1 MRKVF
6 LLVVSLV
13 VALTACQ
20 KEEAPFA
27 PDGANTQTI
36 TISIPQ
42 GMQSR
47 AVGTYANAA
56 DYGKAVEI
64 NRCIL
69 QVYREGV
76 AYGDPMVVEVQTS
89 ENKKTATFNLRLV
102 AQQKYDFVFWADCA
116 TETNNG
122 TFSDLHYNTSDLTNI
137 TVIGDYVG
145 NNDEFDAFFFC
156 KTDYTVTESFAETS
170 WVLRRPFGQLNVKTN
185 DMTAIPDNTLKP
197 TKVKVALTAL
207 PTSFN
212 AKTGT
217 VGEQTANVEY
227 EAKVIN
233 QANGELTVDYI
244 WAPVEEAA
252 LVNFSMKFYN
262 NETLICENN
271 DFKNIPVR
279 RNYKTNVSGNL
290 LTKQG
295 TINVTIDPDFEQPD
309 IEQEIV
315 EVATVADV
323 TEAIKN
329 GATTIIVKEAPTSD
343 AAIEIPHT
351 LTEEQA
357 AKELSIS
364 LPTTNQQVTI
374 QYTTEQTGAAPKTV
388 NITAPNTNNLVIELP
403 QSTVTLNGAN
413 YNEVSATT
421 ADNTLI
427 IPEDVTIETLIV
439 KKGNVEIY
447 GTDNKITL
455 EEGAGIVKTYAVGD
469 AETLKKAAELVANR
483 QCAKIVLT
491 ADIDLKGSTDNLWTP
506 INAENNVFIEFD
518 GGNHTISNLYV
529 NNIDPQK
536 GDVPGYQYG
545 GLFYVLQSTIK
556 DLTIEVA
563 NVTCLRGG
571 VLVGRMDCGTLENC
585 HVKNTTVT
593 SIQKV
598 AGLVGFVSSSAKDV
612 TIRNCSV
619 DQCKLNTPN
628 TDGIYQ
634 AGGLIGYLQSF
645 DRNVL
650 IEGNSVSGISFQKVY
665 APADSV
671 KDKLYDLEQC
681 YSHAFI
687 GTIANYSADADAYNT
702 YTIELRNNKVAEQI
716 TDIPTLDGRTDDYI
730 GWWAGY
736 YGPTGKAFTPKVVV
750 DGVAKDC
757 WVYVKYVYKQLTN
770 GKDITI
776 YQNCDLTQCSETKG
790 TINIPSGTTLTV
802 GYTYKDN
809 KGNEVKVSPTL
820 TVGQIAN
827 IDEINITGPGSIVDE
842 NGNTLYPRN

>member
-76 AYGDPMVVEVQTS
+76 AYGDPMVVGVQTS

-116 TETNNG
+116 NETNA
-122 TFSDLHYNTSDLTNI
+122 TFSVLQYNTGDLTNI
-137 TVIGDYVG
+137 TVKDKYVG

-185 DMTAIPDNTLKP
+185 DMNAIPDNTLKP
-197 TKVKVALTAL
+197 TKVEVALTAL

-212 AKTGT
+212 AKTGM
-217 VGEQTANVEY
+217 VGEQTADVTY
-227 EAKVIN
+227 EAEVIN
-233 QANGELTVDYI
+233 QANGELTMNYI

-290 LTKQG
+290 LTKKG
-295 TINVTIDPDFEQPD
+295 TINVTINPDFEQPD

-329 GATTIIVKEAPTSD
+329 GATTIIVKEAPTS
-343 AAIEIPHT
+343 AADIEIPHT

-364 LPTTNQQVTI
+364 LPTTTQPVTI
-374 QYTTEQTGAAPKTV
+374 KYTAEQNGAAPNTV

-403 QSTVTLNGAN
+403 QSTITLNGAN

-447 GTDNKITL
+447 GTVNNIKL

-469 AETLKKAAELVANR
+469 AETLKKAAELVADR
-483 QCAKIVLT
+483 KCAKIVLT

-529 NNIDPQK
+529 DNYTGKKDEK
-536 GDVPGYQYG
+536 GYYYG

-556 DLTIEVA
+556 DLTIEGA
-563 NVTCLRGG
+563 NVTCFRGG
-571 VLVGRMDCGTLENC
+571 ALVGRMDCGTLENC
-585 HVKNTTVT
+585 HVKNATVT
-593 SIQKV
+593 SIQKA
-598 AGLVGFVSSSAKDV
+598 AGLVGFVNSSAKDV
-612 TIRNCSV
+612 TICNCSV
-619 DQCKLNTPN
+619 DQCKLVNLDK
-628 TDGIYQ
+628 DGIYQ

-645 DRNVL
+645 NRNVL

-665 APADSV
+665 TPADTV
-671 KDKLYDLEQC
+671 KDKFYDLEQC

-687 GTIANYSADADAYNT
+687 GTIANYSADANAYDK
-702 YTIELRNNKVAEQI
+702 YIIKLRNNKVAEQI
-716 TDIPTLDGRTDDYI
+716 TDIPKLGDRTDDYI

-736 YGPTGKAFTPKVVV
+736 YGPTGEAFTPKVEV
-750 DGVAKDC
+750 DGVAKDR
-757 WVYVKYVYKQLTN
+757 WVVLKYIYNQLTKGGN
-770 GKDITI
+770 ITI
-776 YQNCDLTQCSETKG
+776 YKSCDLTQCSETKG
-790 TINIPSGTTLTV
+790 TINIPEGTILTIRSGKLTV
-802 GYTYKDN
+802 GEN
-809 KGNEVKVSPTL
+809 
-820 TVGQIAN
+820 QIAN
-827 IDEINITGPGSIVDE
+827 IDEIKITGPGSIVDE
-842 NGNTLYPRN
+842 NGKTLYPSID

>member
-1 MRKVF
+1 
-6 LLVVSLV
+6 
-13 VALTACQ
+13 
-20 KEEAPFA
+20 
-27 PDGANTQTI
+27 
-36 TISIPQ
+36 
-42 GMQSR
+42 MQSR

-76 AYGDPMVVEVQTS
+76 AYGDPMVVGVQTS

-122 TFSDLHYNTSDLTNI
+122 TFSDLHYNTSDLTN
-137 TVIGDYVG
+137 
-145 NNDEFDAFFFC
+145 N
-156 KTDYTVTESFAETS
+156 TVTESFAETS

-185 DMTAIPDNTLKP
+185 DMTAIYDNTLKP

-227 EAKVIN
+227 EAEVIN

-262 NETLICENN
+262 NETLICENE

-374 QYTTEQTGAAPKTV
+374 QYTTKQTGAAPKTV

-413 YNEVSATT
+413 YN
-421 ADNTLI
+421 
-427 IPEDVTIETLIV
+427 
-439 KKGNVEIY
+439 NVEIY
-447 GTDNKITL
+447 GTVNNITL

-506 INAENNVFIEFD
+506 INAENNVFTEFD

-529 NNIDPQK
+529 NNTKEQNN
-536 GDVPGYQYG
+536 YYG
-545 GLFYVLQSTIK
+545 GLFYVLQGTIK
-556 DLTIEVA
+556 DLTIDGADVIC
-563 NVTCLRGG
+563 NRGG
-571 VLVGRMDCGTLENC
+571 ALVGRMDCGTLENC
-585 HVKNTTVT
+585 HVKNATVT
-593 SIQKV
+593 SVQKA
-598 AGLVGFVSSSAKDV
+598 AGLVGFVCSSAKDV

-716 TDIPTLDGRTDDYI
+716 TDIPTLNGRTDDYI

-757 WVYVKYVYKQLTN
+757 WVYVKYVYDQLTN

-776 YQNCDLTQCSETKG
+776 YQNCDLTKCSETKG
-790 TINIPSGTTLTV
+790 TINIPEGTILTIRSGKLTV
-802 GYTYKDN
+802 GEN
-809 KGNEVKVSPTL
+809 
-820 TVGQIAN
+820 QIAN

-842 NGNTLYPRN
+842 NGNTLYPRSIE

>member
-76 AYGDPMVVEVQTS
+76 AYGNPMVVGVQTS

-185 DMTAIPDNTLKP
+185 DMAAIYDNTLKP

-252 LVNFSMKFYN
+252 LVNFSMEFYN
-262 NETLICENN
+262 NETLICKNE

-290 LTKQG
+290 LTKKG
-295 TINVTIDPDFEQPD
+295 TINVTINPDFEQPD

-388 NITAPNTNNLVIELP
+388 NITAPNTNDLVIELP
-403 QSTVTLNGAN
+403 QSTVTLNGAS
-413 YNEVSATT
+413 YNKVSATT

-427 IPEDVTIETLIV
+427 IPEDVTIETLTV

-447 GTDNKITL
+447 GTVNNITF

-469 AETLKKAAELVANR
+469 AETLKKAAELVADR

-491 ADIDLKGSTDNLWTP
+491 ADIDLKGSADNLWTP

-529 NNIDPQK
+529 NNTKEQNN
-536 GDVPGYQYG
+536 YYG
-545 GLFYVLQSTIK
+545 GLFYVLQATIK
-556 DLTIEVA
+556 DLTIDGA
-563 NVTCLRGG
+563 NVICNRGG
-571 VLVGRMDCGTLENC
+571 ALVGRMDCGTVENC
-585 HVKNTTVT
+585 HVKNATVT
-593 SIQKV
+593 SIQKA
-598 AGLVGFVSSSAKDV
+598 AGLVGFVSSSAKNV

-619 DQCKLNTPN
+619 DQCQLNTPN

-645 DRNVL
+645 ERNVL

-716 TDIPTLDGRTDDYI
+716 TDIPTLNGRTDDYI

-757 WVYVKYVYKQLTN
+757 WVYVKYVYDQLTN

-776 YQNCDLTQCSETKG
+776 YQNCDLTKCSETKG
-790 TINIPSGTTLTV
+790 TINIPEGTILTIRSGKLTV
-802 GYTYKDN
+802 GEN
-809 KGNEVKVSPTL
+809 
-820 TVGQIAN
+820 QIAN

-842 NGNTLYPRN
+842 NGNTLYPRSIE

>member
-76 AYGDPMVVEVQTS
+76 AYGDPMVVGVQTS

-116 TETNNG
+116 TETNG
-122 TFSDLHYNTSDLTNI
+122 TFNDLHYNTGDLTNI
-137 TVIGDYVG
+137 TVKDKYVG

-185 DMTAIPDNTLKP
+185 DMNAIPDNTLKP
-197 TKVKVALTAL
+197 TKVEVALTAL

-212 AKTGT
+212 AKTGM
-217 VGEQTANVEY
+217 VGEQTADVTY
-227 EAKVIN
+227 EAEVIN
-233 QANGELTVDYI
+233 QANGELTMNYI

-290 LTKQG
+290 LTKKG
-295 TINVTIDPDFEQPD
+295 TINVTINPDFEQPD

-329 GATTIIVKEAPTSD
+329 GATTIIVKEAPTS
-343 AAIEIPHT
+343 AADIEIPHT

-364 LPTTNQQVTI
+364 LPTTDQQVTI

-388 NITAPNTNNLVIELP
+388 NITAPNTNNLIIELP
-403 QSTVTLNGAN
+403 QSTVTLNGAK
-413 YNEVSATT
+413 YNKVSATT

-427 IPEDVTIETLIV
+427 IPEDVTIENLIV

-447 GTDNKITL
+447 GTVNNITL

-469 AETLKKAAELVANR
+469 AETLKKAAELVADR
-483 QCAKIVLT
+483 KCAKIVLT
-491 ADIDLKGSTDNLWTP
+491 ADIDLKGSANNLWTP
-506 INAENNVFIEFD
+506 INAENNIFTEYD

-529 NNIDPQK
+529 DNTKEQNN
-536 GDVPGYQYG
+536 YYG
-545 GLFYVLQSTIK
+545 GLFYVLQATIK
-556 DLTIEVA
+556 DLTIDGA
-563 NVTCLRGG
+563 DVTCNRGG
-571 VLVGRMDCGTLENC
+571 ALVGRMDCGTLENC
-585 HVKNTTVT
+585 HVKNATVT
-593 SIQKV
+593 SVQKA
-598 AGLVGFVSSSAKDV
+598 AGLVGFVCSSAKDV
-612 TIRNCSV
+612 TIHNCSV
-619 DQCKLNTPN
+619 DQCQLNTPN

-645 DRNVL
+645 ERNVL

-665 APADSV
+665 APADDV
-671 KDKLYDLEQC
+671 ADKLYDLEQC

-687 GTIANYSADADAYNT
+687 GTIANYSADADAYNK

-716 TDIPTLDGRTDDYI
+716 TDIQKLEGRTDDYI

-757 WVYVKYVYKQLTN
+757 WVYVKYVYDQLTH
-770 GKDITI
+770 GEDITI

-790 TINIPSGTTLTV
+790 TINIQKGMTLTV

-820 TVGQIAN
+820 TVGQITN
-827 IDEINITGPGSIVDE
+827 IDEIKISGPGSIVDE
-842 NGNTLYPRN
+842 NGNTLYPRSIE

>member
-76 AYGDPMVVEVQTS
+76 AYGDPKVVGVQTS

-137 TVIGDYVG
+137 TVMGDYVG

-185 DMTAIPDNTLKP
+185 DMAAIYDNTLKP

-217 VGEQTANVEY
+217 VGELTDDVTY
-227 EAKVIN
+227 EAEVIN
-233 QANGELTVDYI
+233 QANGELTMNYI

-252 LVNFSMKFYN
+252 LVNFSMEFYN
-262 NETLICENN
+262 NETPICKNE

-295 TINVTIDPDFEQPD
+295 TINVTINPDFEQPD

-447 GTDNKITL
+447 GTVNKITL

-506 INAENNVFIEFD
+506 INAENNVFTEFD

-529 NNIDPQK
+529 NNTKEQNN
-536 GDVPGYQYG
+536 YYG
-545 GLFYVLQSTIK
+545 GLFYVLQGTIK
-556 DLTIEVA
+556 DLTIDGA
-563 NVTCLRGG
+563 DVTCNRGG
-571 VLVGRMDCGTLENC
+571 ALVGRMDCGTLENC
-585 HVKNTTVT
+585 HVKNATVT
-593 SIQKV
+593 SVQKA
-598 AGLVGFVSSSAKDV
+598 AGLVGFVCSSAKDV

-757 WVYVKYVYKQLTN
+757 WVYVKYVYEQLTN

-776 YQNCDLTQCSETKG
+776 YQNCDLTKCSETKG
-790 TINIPSGTTLTV
+790 TINIPEGTILTIRSGKLTV
-802 GYTYKDN
+802 GEN
-809 KGNEVKVSPTL
+809 
-820 TVGQIAN
+820 QIAN

-842 NGNTLYPRN
+842 NGNTLYPRSIE

>member
-1 MRKVF
+1 M
-6 LLVVSLV
+6 
-13 VALTACQ
+13 
-20 KEEAPFA
+20 
-27 PDGANTQTI
+27 
-36 TISIPQ
+36 
-42 GMQSR
+42 
-47 AVGTYANAA
+47 
-56 DYGKAVEI
+56 
-64 NRCIL
+64 
-69 QVYREGV
+69 
-76 AYGDPMVVEVQTS
+76 
-89 ENKKTATFNLRLV
+89 
-102 AQQKYDFVFWADCA
+102 
-116 TETNNG
+116 
-122 TFSDLHYNTSDLTNI
+122 
-137 TVIGDYVG
+137 
-145 NNDEFDAFFFC
+145 
-156 KTDYTVTESFAETS
+156 
-170 WVLRRPFGQLNVKTN
+170 
-185 DMTAIPDNTLKP
+185 
-197 TKVKVALTAL
+197 
-207 PTSFN
+207 
-212 AKTGT
+212 
-217 VGEQTANVEY
+217 
-227 EAKVIN
+227 
-233 QANGELTVDYI
+233 
-244 WAPVEEAA
+244 
-252 LVNFSMKFYN
+252 
-262 NETLICENN
+262 
-271 DFKNIPVR
+271 
-279 RNYKTNVSGNL
+279 
-290 LTKQG
+290 
-295 TINVTIDPDFEQPD
+295 
-309 IEQEIV
+309 
-315 EVATVADV
+315 
-323 TEAIKN
+323 
-329 GATTIIVKEAPTSD
+329 KEAPTSD

-374 QYTTEQTGAAPKTV
+374 QYTTKQTGAAPKTV

-413 YNEVSATT
+413 YNKVSATT

-439 KKGNVEIY
+439 NKGNVEIY
-447 GTDNKITL
+447 GTVNNITL

-506 INAENNVFIEFD
+506 INAENNVFTEFD

-529 NNIDPQK
+529 NNTKEQNN
-536 GDVPGYQYG
+536 YYG
-545 GLFYVLQSTIK
+545 GLFYVLQGTIK
-556 DLTIEVA
+556 DLTIDGADVIC
-563 NVTCLRGG
+563 NRGG
-571 VLVGRMDCGTLENC
+571 ALVGRMDCGTLENC
-585 HVKNTTVT
+585 HVKNATVT
-593 SIQKV
+593 SVQKA
-598 AGLVGFVSSSAKDV
+598 AGLVGFVCSSAKDV

-716 TDIPTLDGRTDDYI
+716 TDIPTLNGRTDDYI

-757 WVYVKYVYKQLTN
+757 WVYVKYVYDQLTN

-776 YQNCDLTQCSETKG
+776 YQNCDLTKCSETKG
-790 TINIPSGTTLTV
+790 TINIPEGTILTIRSGKLTV
-802 GYTYKDN
+802 GEN
-809 KGNEVKVSPTL
+809 
-820 TVGQIAN
+820 QIAN

-842 NGNTLYPRN
+842 NGNTLYPRSIE

>member
-76 AYGDPMVVEVQTS
+76 AYGDPMVVGVQTS

-116 TETNNG
+116 TETNA
-122 TFSDLHYNTSDLTNI
+122 TFSDLHYNTGDLTNI
-137 TVIGDYVG
+137 TVKDKYVG

-185 DMTAIPDNTLKP
+185 DMNAIPDNTLKP
-197 TKVKVALTAL
+197 TKVEVALTAL

-212 AKTGT
+212 AKTGM
-217 VGEQTANVEY
+217 VGEQTADVTY
-227 EAKVIN
+227 EAEVIN
-233 QANGELTVDYI
+233 QANGELTMNYI

-290 LTKQG
+290 LTKKG
-295 TINVTIDPDFEQPD
+295 TINVTINPDFEQPD

-329 GATTIIVKEAPTSD
+329 GATTIIVKEAPTS
-343 AAIEIPHT
+343 AADIEIPHT

-364 LPTTNQQVTI
+364 LPTTDQQVTI

-388 NITAPNTNNLVIELP
+388 NITAPNTNNLIIELP

-447 GTDNKITL
+447 GTVNNITL

-469 AETLKKAAELVANR
+469 AETLKKAAELVADR
-483 QCAKIVLT
+483 KCAKIVLT

-529 NNIDPQK
+529 DNYTGKKDEK
-536 GDVPGYQYG
+536 GYYYG

-556 DLTIEVA
+556 DLTIEGA
-563 NVTCLRGG
+563 NVTCFRGG
-571 VLVGRMDCGTLENC
+571 ALVGRMDCGTLENC
-585 HVKNTTVT
+585 HVKNATVT
-593 SIQKV
+593 SVQKA
-598 AGLVGFVSSSAKDV
+598 AGLVGFVCSSAKDV
-612 TIRNCSV
+612 TIHNCSV
-619 DQCKLNTPN
+619 DQCQLNTPN

-645 DRNVL
+645 ERNVL

-665 APADSV
+665 APADDV
-671 KDKLYDLEQC
+671 ADKLYDLEQC

-687 GTIANYSADADAYNT
+687 GTIANYSADANAYDK
-702 YTIELRNNKVAEQI
+702 YIIKLRNNKVAEQI
-716 TDIPTLDGRTDDYI
+716 TDIPKLGDRTDDYI

-736 YGPTGKAFTPKVVV
+736 YGPTGEAFTPKVEV
-750 DGVAKDC
+750 DGVAKDR
-757 WVYVKYVYKQLTN
+757 WVVLKYIYNQLTKGGN
-770 GKDITI
+770 ITI
-776 YQNCDLTQCSETKG
+776 YKSCDLTQCSETKG
-790 TINIPSGTTLTV
+790 TINIPEGTILTIRSGKLTV
-802 GYTYKDN
+802 GEN
-809 KGNEVKVSPTL
+809 
-820 TVGQIAN
+820 QIAN
-827 IDEINITGPGSIVDE
+827 IDEIKITGPGSIVDE
-842 NGNTLYPRN
+842 NGKTLYPSID

>member
-76 AYGDPMVVEVQTS
+76 AYGDPMVVGVQTS

-137 TVIGDYVG
+137 TVMGGYVG

-185 DMTAIPDNTLKP
+185 DMTAIYDNTLKP

-227 EAKVIN
+227 EAEVIN

-262 NETLICENN
+262 NETLICENE

-374 QYTTEQTGAAPKTV
+374 QYTTKQTGAAPKTV

-413 YNEVSATT
+413 YNKVSATT

-439 KKGNVEIY
+439 NKGNVEIY
-447 GTDNKITL
+447 GTVNNITL

-469 AETLKKAAELVANR
+469 AETLKKAANWL
-483 QCAKIVLT
+483 LT
-491 ADIDLKGSTDNLWTP
+491 A
-506 INAENNVFIEFD
+506 
-518 GGNHTISNLYV
+518 
-529 NNIDPQK
+529 
-536 GDVPGYQYG
+536 
-545 GLFYVLQSTIK
+545 
-556 DLTIEVA
+556 
-563 NVTCLRGG
+563 
-571 VLVGRMDCGTLENC
+571 
-585 HVKNTTVT
+585 
-593 SIQKV
+593 
-598 AGLVGFVSSSAKDV
+598 
-612 TIRNCSV
+612 
-619 DQCKLNTPN
+619 
-628 TDGIYQ
+628 
-634 AGGLIGYLQSF
+634 
-645 DRNVL
+645 NVL
-650 IEGNSVSGISFQKVY
+650 RS
-665 APADSV
+665 
-671 KDKLYDLEQC
+671 C
-681 YSHAFI
+681 
-687 GTIANYSADADAYNT
+687 
-702 YTIELRNNKVAEQI
+702 
-716 TDIPTLDGRTDDYI
+716 
-730 GWWAGY
+730 
-736 YGPTGKAFTPKVVV
+736 
-750 DGVAKDC
+750 
-757 WVYVKYVYKQLTN
+757 
-770 GKDITI
+770 
-776 YQNCDLTQCSETKG
+776 
-790 TINIPSGTTLTV
+790 
-802 GYTYKDN
+802 
-809 KGNEVKVSPTL
+809 
-820 TVGQIAN
+820 
-827 IDEINITGPGSIVDE
+827 
-842 NGNTLYPRN
+842 

>member
-76 AYGDPMVVEVQTS
+76 AYGDPMVVGVQTS

-116 TETNNG
+116 TETNA
-122 TFSDLHYNTSDLTNI
+122 TFSDLHYNTGDLTNI
-137 TVIGDYVG
+137 TVKDKYVG

-185 DMTAIPDNTLKP
+185 DMNAIPDNTLKP
-197 TKVKVALTAL
+197 TKIEVVLTAL

-212 AKTGT
+212 AKTGM
-217 VGEQTANVEY
+217 VGEQTADVTY
-227 EAKVIN
+227 EAEVIN
-233 QANGELTVDYI
+233 QANGELTMNYI

-290 LTKQG
+290 LTKKG
-295 TINVTIDPDFEQPD
+295 TINVTINPDFEQPD

-329 GATTIIVKEAPTSD
+329 GATTIIVKEAPTS
-343 AAIEIPHT
+343 AADIEIPHT

-364 LPTTNQQVTI
+364 LPTTTQPVTI
-374 QYTTEQTGAAPKTV
+374 KYTAEQNGAAPKTV

-427 IPEDVTIETLIV
+427 VPEDVTIETLIV

-447 GTDNKITL
+447 GTVNNITL

-469 AETLKKAAELVANR
+469 AETLKKAAELVADR
-483 QCAKIVLT
+483 KCAKIVLT
-491 ADIDLKGSTDNLWTP
+491 ADIDLKKDLWTP
-506 INAENNVFIEFD
+506 INAENNVFTEFD

-529 NNIDPQK
+529 DNTKEQNN
-536 GDVPGYQYG
+536 YYG
-545 GLFYVLQSTIK
+545 GLFYVLQATIK
-556 DLTIEVA
+556 DLTIDGA
-563 NVTCLRGG
+563 DVTCNRGG
-571 VLVGRMDCGTLENC
+571 ALVGRMDCGTLENC
-585 HVKNTTVT
+585 HVKNATVT
-593 SIQKV
+593 SVQKA
-598 AGLVGFVSSSAKDV
+598 AGLVGFVCSSAKDV
-612 TIRNCSV
+612 TIHNCSV
-619 DQCKLNTPN
+619 DQCQLNTPN

-645 DRNVL
+645 ERNVL

-665 APADSV
+665 APADDV
-671 KDKLYDLEQC
+671 ADKLYDLEQC

-687 GTIANYSADADAYNT
+687 GTIANYSADADAYNK

-716 TDIPTLDGRTDDYI
+716 TDIQKLEGRTDDYI

-757 WVYVKYVYKQLTN
+757 WVYVKYVYDQLTH
-770 GKDITI
+770 GEDITI

-790 TINIPSGTTLTV
+790 TINIQKGMTLTV

-820 TVGQIAN
+820 TVGQITN
-827 IDEINITGPGSIVDE
+827 IDEIKISGPGSIVDK
-842 NGNTLYPRN
+842 NGNTLYPRSIE